1 MNMLKNHTF
10 KQGDLVRAKIKT
22 YNEMG
27 KPLSQLYGIIVSE
40 VPLMLSSLCYYR
52 VEWFRVA
59 MFSHSTVDSLVHE
72 DSIEIVKHGE

>member
-1 MNMLKNHTF
+1 MNMLKDTF

-40 VPLMLSSLCYYR
+40 VPLMSLSSLCYYR
-52 VEWFRVA
+52 VEWFRSNV
-59 MFSHSTVDSLVHE
+59 
-72 DSIEIVKHGE
+72 